1 MRRLLLGLAVAV
13 IAVLS
18 PCWALAD
25 DQAIAQQ
32 IVQRLRQEKTEGR
45 ITGFGIDLEVE
56 SGIVWLK
63 GHVATGE
70 QQQLVLDVVRRV
82 DGVTNVVNDL
92 TVQGAAVQAGPHI
105 RPALLQS
112 DESAEARKPGELWSG
127 LKGTFQRALGQD
139 TRADSAESTPRAQAA
154 AHQPSRVTAAEPLPA
169 RLPDVE
175 AARTTPVAQTR
186 PASPNDEELA
196 EAIITRLRTQKE
208 RGTLQRFDVDVRV
221 NERVVW
227 VSGRVASEAQ
237 RALVLDVARRVRGVK
252 QVVNDLA
259 IEDPDAVRVVSAPI
273 VDAAP
278 AAATIGPPAM
288 PVGLAMASRQ
298 APAPLPYA
306 ALPNQ
311 YAPAGR
317 AVPLAFAP
325 AQSVGYAQPV
335 AGQPMPE
342 MPAAAGVARARFDN
356 PALPG
361 YAWPSYAAYP
371 NYAAVTYPRQ
381 YSPTAWPY
389 IGPFY
394 PYPQVPLG
402 WRKVTLQWDDGWW
415 FLDFK
420 SK

>member
-13 IAVLS
+13 IAALS
-18 PCWALAD
+18 PCWTLAD
-25 DQAIAQQ
+25 DQEIAQQ

-63 GHVATGE
+63 GHVASRE
-70 QQQLVLDVVRRV
+70 QQQLVLDVVRDV

-92 TVQGAAVQAGPHI
+92 AVKQAPAQASPQI

-112 DESAEARKPGELWSG
+112 EVSGETQKSGGLLGG
-127 LKGTFQRALGQD
+127 LKGTVQRALGQD
-139 TRADSAESTPRAQAA
+139 TRGESAAPT
-154 AHQPSRVTAAEPLPA
+154 PA
-169 RLPDVE
+169 REPVVQ
-175 AARTTPVAQTR
+175 AARTTPVAMTR
-186 PASPNDEELA
+186 SVNPDDEQLA
-196 EAIITRLRTQKE
+196 EEIINRLRAQKD
-208 RGTLQRFDVDVRV
+208 RGALKRFDVDVQV

-227 VSGRVASEAQ
+227 VSGRVASESQ

-252 QVVNDLA
+252 QVVNDLTV
-259 IEDPDAVRVVSAPI
+259 EEPNTVHTVSAPI
-273 VDAAP
+273 MDAAP
-278 AAATIGPPAM
+278 AAPAM
-288 PVGLAMASRQ
+288 APVPMQ
-298 APAPLPYA
+298 APAALPYA
-306 ALPNQ
+306 AMPNQ
-311 YAPAGR
+311 QVPAGR
-317 AVPLAFAP
+317 PMPLAFAP

-356 PALPG
+356 PAMPG

-402 WRKVTLQWDDGWW
+402 WRKVTLEWDDGWW